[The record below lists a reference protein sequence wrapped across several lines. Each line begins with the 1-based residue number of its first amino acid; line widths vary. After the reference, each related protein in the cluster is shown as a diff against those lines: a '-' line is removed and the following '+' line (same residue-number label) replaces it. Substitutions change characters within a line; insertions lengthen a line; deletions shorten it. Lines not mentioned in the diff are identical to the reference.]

1 MIRSPSAASGFD
13 RRSRLLAVLAV
24 ASGAA
29 FAAGCLVTQLVIVP
43 GWRAMGPA
51 ESLAAFRAQGPVLGA
66 TIFPFELAATVVQ
79 SASAIR
85 AFRAGAPGRLLW
97 AGAASAVAAT
107 VVLLPVYFIGA
118 NVALLDPTFPVPAVP
133 AALADWNSWNWRRTG
148 LGVLAA
154 VLACGATVRA
164 DIATTTERA
173 T

>member
-1 MIRSPSAASGFD
+1 
-13 RRSRLLAVLAV
+13 
-24 ASGAA
+24 
-29 FAAGCLVTQLVIVP
+29 
-43 GWRAMGPA
+43 
-51 ESLAAFRAQGPVLGA
+51 
-66 TIFPFELAATVVQ
+66 
-79 SASAIR
+79 
-85 AFRAGAPGRLLW
+85 
-97 AGAASAVAAT
+97 VAAT

-133 AALADWNSWNWRRTG
+133 AALADWNSWNWLRTG